1 MQGKDYNM
9 KNKRVK
15 IRLSVLVFAI
25 TTFIIA
31 IANPAIALNSQ
42 QYGIDSSFL
51 AELQSKEIPDYDR
64 PEAIEKGLVV
74 ENGHVARLY
83 KKESDLRTVIFANK
97 DGTETAYIFDE
108 PVKYIDEN
116 GKIVDK
122 SNRLYSVYADE
133 YAYVNKDNDI
143 RTYFPKTL
151 DEKSG
156 IKLEYGDISIE
167 MYPYSGKST
176 SVEKRTE
183 SDEKDYVYYD
193 GVFGNDTSV
202 RYTPTFSGFKEDIIL
217 YKNTGN
223 HFNFI
228 IKCGALKMI
237 EENNIVHFID
247 PQSGEIVATLGEV
260 YMYDSFVGESKD
272 FSHGTWDVATELK
285 HLENGDY
292 LATIIVDEEFLSRP
306 ETVYPVYVDP
316 TVTINATGSGSSKTI
331 LDTPIYNGSDVT
343 NITAGANTS
352 AVIGYVGTLNGVQYG
367 SGRLLMRFPGL
378 MNQSFMSDY
387 NYTITAATLYMKEA
401 SGLSTSA
408 SIAAH
413 MYTGPDWNESTTY
426 SSSIWNGV
434 YKRNGSE
441 QPLSSYSFSY
451 PNSTNGSFNIT
462 WAVKLWQSNP
472 SMGTKGIMLKNETSE
487 SNGTY
492 YKSLYTSEGSTKP
505 YLSVTYAARTAA
517 SGAYLSYGLTTRTV
531 TIRLVGTTTTN
542 STWSPIITASRNAW
556 NNSGAGT
563 NITTTTSGSSSH
575 TLTVDAYPTQT
586 WYGLMTPTVSG
597 STLTA
602 STIQINTSTVGST
615 TEFRRST
622 VTHEMGHLFWL
633 NDNPTTTDPCL
644 MRHDRDREIVYVPQK
659 IDIYHV
665 QNQY

>member
-1 MQGKDYNM
+1 MTEKIKCVVWDLDNTLWTGIMAEGGSVTLKPGIKEVLETLDQRGILQSISSKNNYQDAVKKLEEYGIRHYFLYPQISWSSKAEAIKTVAEKLNISTNTFAFVDDDITEREEVKFSHPEVLVIDAAEYMNIVNM
-9 KNKRVK
+9 DRFIPDTITEDAKKRRLMYQSEELRKKEEESFTGSKEEFLKTLGLKLTVSNVTYDDLKRVEELTL
-15 IRLSVLVFAI
+15 R
-25 TTFIIA
+25 THQ
-31 IANPAIALNSQ
+31 LNSTG
-42 QYGIDSSFL
+42 Y
-51 AELQSKEIPDYDR
+51 
-64 PEAIEKGLVV
+64 
-74 ENGHVARLY
+74 
-83 KKESDLRTVIFANK
+83 T
-97 DGTETAYIFDE
+97 
-108 PVKYIDEN
+108 
-116 GKIVDK
+116 
-122 SNRLYSVYADE
+122 YSYE
-133 YAYVNKDNDI
+133 
-143 RTYFPKTL
+143 
-151 DEKSG
+151 
-156 IKLEYGDISIE
+156 
-167 MYPYSGKST
+167 
-176 SVEKRTE
+176 
-183 SDEKDYVYYD
+183 
-193 GVFGNDTSV
+193 
-202 RYTPTFSGFKEDIIL
+202 
-217 YKNTGN
+217 
-223 HFNFI
+223 
-228 IKCGALKMI
+228 
-237 EENNIVHFID
+237 
-247 PQSGEIVATLGEV
+247 
-260 YMYDSFVGESKD
+260 
-272 FSHGTWDVATELK
+272 ELK
-285 HLENGDY
+285 SLTDSKNH
-292 LATIIVDEEFLSRP
+292 VFLSRP